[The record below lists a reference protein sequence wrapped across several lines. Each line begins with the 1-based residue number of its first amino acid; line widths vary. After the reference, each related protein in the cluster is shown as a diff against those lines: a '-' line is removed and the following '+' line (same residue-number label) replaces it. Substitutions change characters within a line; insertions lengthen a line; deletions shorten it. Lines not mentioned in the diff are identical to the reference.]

1 MSDLRSFA
9 RDTERSVDQLPFDVM
24 IAGQRRARRRR
35 ALVAVAA
42 AVAAV
47 LALTLALAGLSQLR
61 RPQIPSER
69 APKPAPSLDTGWS
82 ADDIIGHPSAA
93 IVKQLGSR
101 TDPRTLLTVW
111 KRCLKPTHD
120 NDCLGQEA
128 IAVVDGSG
136 HRLVTLG
143 AVTDSLSQP
152 SRTGDGLL
160 REVGDGLW
168 YWAHEQP
175 GPYLLSAT
183 MTTPVPL
190 TVMNTPVTHNYGVSS
205 IECADQVGLCSLN
218 VGAHTLERLA
228 VPDLPDTRWATP
240 TAQGCGL
247 WGLSGVGTRT
257 RLVIQQRDGSFASTS
272 LAGRPLLDH
281 HGRGRTG
288 LRGRLLPER
297 HPRQG
302 PARREP
308 RPGPHVADPPDA
320 APTAGGLLRAPAS
333 RPVPHAAKLA
343 EAAPHA
349 PPAQATRP
357 SRAALKHSP

>member
-47 LALTLALAGLSQLR
+47 LALTIALAGLSQLR

-69 APKPAPSLDTGWS
+69 VPKPAPSLDTGWS

-160 REVGDGLW
+160 RVVGDGLW

-183 MTTPVPL
+183 MTKPVPL

-272 LAGRPLLDH
+272 LPADPYSTTMAEGGPDCEVAYYQSVTPDKDQLVVSLDQ
-281 HGRGRTG
+281 GRTWQI
-288 LRGRLLPER
+288 RQTPLPQLAGYYEHQPR
-297 HPRQG
+297 DRFLMPPNWQKLPPPHPLK
-302 PARREP
+302 P
-308 RPGPHVADPPDA
+308 PGPL
-320 APTAGGLLRAPAS
+320 APL
-333 RPVPHAAKLA
+333 
-343 EAAPHA
+343 
-349 PPAQATRP
+349 
-357 SRAALKHSP
+357 